1 MKFHTQLKAKDI
13 FKFSLAYTYSGV
25 QAILTIFMLGVGAY
39 MIVQGIGQPEGQIF
53 GVVVI
58 ALFVVINPLM
68 IYVKAKKQ
76 AIENPVYKNP
86 TYYTL
91 RDDGIFVEL
100 GEESA
105 TIEWA
110 RVYKVT
116 HFMGLTLLY
125 TGKQQAFVF
134 PDYELGD
141 DREKMLDY
149 MKEHI
154 KEARKKAVQT
164 QTDGGDISKYS
175 KASAETEREETE
187 VSESEVQENSEG
199 EE

>member
-39 MIVQGIGQPEGQIF
+39 MIAHGIGQPEGQTNIIF

-91 RDDGIFVEL
+91 RDDGRLYERTHQRSKKEGCSDTDRWRRYFKIFQ
-100 GEESA
+100 G
-105 TIEWA
+105 IY
-110 RVYKVT
+110 R
-116 HFMGLTLLY
+116 
-125 TGKQQAFVF
+125 
-134 PDYELGD
+134 
-141 DREKMLDY
+141 
-149 MKEHI
+149 
-154 KEARKKAVQT
+154 
-164 QTDGGDISKYS
+164 
-175 KASAETEREETE
+175 
-187 VSESEVQENSEG
+187 N
-199 EE
+199 

>member
-39 MIVQGIGQPEGQIF
+39 MIVHGIGQPEGQTNIIF

-105 TIEWA
+105 TIEWN
-110 RVYKVT
+110 RVYKIT
-116 HFMGLTLLY
+116 HFMGRISGGITGSTSMIIHSGLL
-125 TGKQQAFVF
+125 
-134 PDYELGD
+134 PDS
-141 DREKMLDY
+141 R
-149 MKEHI
+149 
-154 KEARKKAVQT
+154 
-164 QTDGGDISKYS
+164 
-175 KASAETEREETE
+175 KASTDIIVYRKTAGICISRL
-187 VSESEVQENSEG
+187 
-199 EE
+199 